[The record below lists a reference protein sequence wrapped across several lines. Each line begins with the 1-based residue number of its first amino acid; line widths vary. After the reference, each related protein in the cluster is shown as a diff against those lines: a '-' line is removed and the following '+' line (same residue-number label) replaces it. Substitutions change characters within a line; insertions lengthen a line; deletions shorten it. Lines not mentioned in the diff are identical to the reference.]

1 MNTPGIITRKHLEIG
16 TILSNDIAMRIGI
29 KFPYIIIYIY
39 MYKNTYM
46 DINSRFSELPMF
58 A

>member
-16 TILSNDIAMRIGI
+16 TILSSDIAMRIGI

-39 MYKNTYM
+39 VQKYLYGY
-46 DINSRFSELPMF
+46 
-58 A
+58 